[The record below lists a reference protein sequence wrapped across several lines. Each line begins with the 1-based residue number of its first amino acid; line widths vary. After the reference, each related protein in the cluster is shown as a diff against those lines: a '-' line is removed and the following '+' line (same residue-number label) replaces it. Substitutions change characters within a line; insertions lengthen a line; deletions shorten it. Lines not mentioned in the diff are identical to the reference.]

1 MTHLPTNAEL
11 MSIYAH
17 RHVRGEMSA
26 EELWKV
32 SVREL
37 RIYIHSLKEDKRN
50 CIRDVASIRNEI
62 VELQAQQRIERD
74 DYQNKLDTQAE
85 HITRLQTEVDT
96 WMKCLKSQQEKTEK
110 EHQDLMD
117 DIEEWRGAAAAR
129 AIQMDN
135 MEELMIS
142 ERNKYNAEVEALMMR
157 IDAQKDEVVND
168 NQLDIDRRECA
179 SSTKKTHDTFEDFI
193 KEDANLKTERNTKI
207 SEIPIPEIST
217 LIFNNKYGDGKHYS
231 DQSREESGEFI
242 YMGQKKGRNDPYIIP
257 NQTLYLDRSKN
268 DMPYVYRGLITHKE
282 TINPNTGSGATY
294 KLTLDTTHIY
304 KGIHSGQILPLVEG
318 VPRGRGKC
326 CMKRSC
332 LSHLQVEAKDSLCI
346 GILRVKS
353 I

>member
-50 CIRDVASIRNEI
+50 CIRDVASIRDEI
-62 VELQAQQRIERD
+62 VEIQAQQRIERD
-74 DYQNKLDTQAE
+74 DYQNKLDTQVE

-96 WMKCLKSQQEKTEK
+96 WMRCHKSLQEKAEK
-110 EHQDLMD
+110 EHQDLID

-135 MEELMIS
+135 MEEIMLS

-157 IDAQKDEVVND
+157 IDAQKDE
-168 NQLDIDRRECA
+168 
-179 SSTKKTHDTFEDFI
+179 DFI
-193 KEDANLKTERNTKI
+193 KEDANLKTERDTTI
-207 SEIPIPEIST
+207 SETPVPEIST
-217 LIFNNKYGDGKHYS
+217 LIFNNKYGYGKHYS
-231 DQSREESGEFI
+231 DQSREESGKFI
-242 YMGQKKGRNDPYIIP
+242 YMGQKKGRNDPYITP
-257 NQTLYLDRSKN
+257 NQTLYLDRSRN
-268 DMPYVYRGLITHKE
+268 NMPYVYRGLITHKE
-282 TINPNTGSGATY
+282 TITPNTGSGATY
-294 KLTLDTTHIY
+294 KLTLDTTY
-304 KGIHSGQILPLVEG
+304 VYNGIHSGQTLPLVEG
-318 VPRGRGKC
+318 VPRGRGKY

-332 LSHLQVEAKDSLCI
+332 LSHLQLEAKDSLCI

>member
-1 MTHLPTNAEL
+1 MKLQEHLREAIAWVEKGYV
-11 MSIYAH
+11 SK
-17 RHVRGEMSA
+17 
-26 EELWKV
+26 EEYEV
-32 SVREL
+32 
-37 RIYIHSLKEDKRN
+37 LKHKIFLEDKERGVEAN
-50 CIRDVASIRNEI
+50 ENVRHASSE
-62 VELQAQQRIERD
+62 
-74 DYQNKLDTQAE
+74 
-85 HITRLQTEVDT
+85 
-96 WMKCLKSQQEKTEK
+96 
-110 EHQDLMD
+110 
-117 DIEEWRGAAAAR
+117 AAAAKR
-129 AIQMDN
+129 AQ
-135 MEELMIS
+135 E
-142 ERNKYNAEVEALMMR
+142 
-157 IDAQKDEVVND
+157 QVVND
-168 NQLDIDRRECA
+168 NHQLDIDRRECA
-179 SSTKKTHDTFEDFI
+179 SSTKKTHDKVEDLM
-193 KEDANLKTERNTKI
+193 KEDDNLKTERDTKI

-304 KGIHSGQILPLVEG
+304 KGIHSGQTLPLVEG

-346 GILRVKS
+346 GIIRVKS

>member
-50 CIRDVASIRNEI
+50 CIRDVASIRDEI
-62 VELQAQQRIERD
+62 VELQAKQRIERD

-157 IDAQKDEVVND
+157 NGAQKDE
-168 NQLDIDRRECA
+168 
-179 SSTKKTHDTFEDFI
+179 DFM
-193 KEDANLKTERNTKI
+193 KEDANLKTERDTKI

-304 KGIHSGQILPLVEG
+304 KGIHSGQTLPLVEG